1 MSTKKSAARTLV
13 LAADR
18 SFGRAV
24 ASGRLHARLDGGRER
39 QVSGYNNIADLVLAV
54 VRPLP
59 EYAMLLIVDNG
70 FESDCLAD
78 IAGNLILPGLR
89 PVIDLDITN
98 CLILRIYPG
107 RNCSPLPSVK
117 LALNE
122 DFSGLLTGGGVD
134 VEVLEEDLRVAGG
147 GSTTLGLVVGLDV
160 DGGGHRRQR

>member
-1 MSTKKSAARTLV
+1 M
-13 LAADR
+13 
-18 SFGRAV
+18 

-39 QVSGYNNIADLVLAV
+39 QVSGYDDVANLVHTA

-59 EYAMLLIVDNG
+59 EYAILLIFDNG

-78 IAGNLILPGLR
+78 IAGNLVLPGLR

-98 CLILRIYPG
+98 CLILRIYPC

-122 DFSGLLTGGGVD
+122 DFARLL
-134 VEVLEEDLRVAGG
+134 AGG
-147 GSTTLGLVVGLDV
+147 RV
-160 DGGGHRRQR
+160 DEK